1 MISSPCT
8 HAVEAASGIP
18 MHGSRLVLCRVCWTV
33 IDPSPRLAPPR
44 PKASR
49 TSTFEKPAPTEP
61 ISSKPPSSRLPVIAA
76 ELEEEFR
83 VPMPRRRLLTSV
95 FLPGKKFLISLIVL
109 PFSLYATWFY
119 LMYYPSFQ
127 EHTDPTRQYAVLFPE
142 QPIWSGGS
150 SGGSDGEVTR
160 SCLGVSETYRIQVSH
175 VYKRQ
180 FGHIQN
186 LNAVSLAQFM
196 VYSHD
201 YAVVRLKRDVLLAN
215 AAIDYEQW
223 MSGKDV
229 IVGRIIVV
237 NDLVYEMTIR
247 GSHLSLGD
255 SRVQRFFN
263 SFRFEPP

>member
-8 HAVEAASGIP
+8 HAAEAASRIP

-33 IDPSPRLAPPR
+33 IDPSPRLFPPR
-44 PKASR
+44 PKAGR
-49 TSTFEKPAPTEP
+49 TSTSEKPEPTEP
-61 ISSKPPSSRLPVIAA
+61 TSSKPPSSAPLVITA
-76 ELEEEFR
+76 EVEEEFR

-95 FLPGKKFLISLIVL
+95 FLPGKKFLISLFML

-119 LMYYPSFQ
+119 LMYHPSFQ
-127 EHTDPTRQYAVLFPE
+127 EYTDPTRQYGVRFPE

-150 SGGSDGEVTR
+150 AGGSDGEATR
-160 SCLGVSETYRIQVSH
+160 SCLGVSETYRIQVTFVH
-175 VYKRQ
+175 KRL
-180 FGHIQN
+180 FGYIQS
-186 LNAVSLAQFM
+186 LNEASLAQFM
-196 VYSHD
+196 IHSRD
-201 YAVVRLKRDVLLAN
+201 YAVVRPRREVLLAN
-215 AAIDYEQW
+215 AAVDYEQW
-223 MSGKDV
+223 MSGRDV

-247 GSHLSLGD
+247 GAHLSLGD